1 MDCYKR
7 DAIWE
12 GKQRGTVNWWRLSSA
27 ASFSPNHLPPVRGQ
41 CGQGG
46 NLVADGFTDSSG
58 HHTLMCPPSAEKSL
72 GCAGLWPE
80 LG

>member
-1 MDCYKR
+1 MDRYKR

-12 GKQRGTVNWWRLSSA
+12 GKQGTVNWWRLSSE
-27 ASFSPNHLPPVRGQ
+27 ASFSPNHLPPMRGQ

-58 HHTLMCPPSAEKSL
+58 HHTRVAPSAKT
-72 GCAGLWPE
+72 LWVAQ
-80 LG
+80 GWADRG